1 MKYEE
6 KHSAATATNTLLHF
20 TGSTLH
26 HIISGHH
33 EKNANSVLF
42 DPRTIELTVT
52 NDK

>member
-1 MKYEE
+1 MK
-6 KHSAATATNTLLHF
+6 KSTAPPLQPIHLLHF

-42 DPRTIELTVT
+42 DPRTIELTAT
-52 NDK
+52 NDR